1 MKHTLQPAFLSS
13 LLLAACPDPS
23 CPVGSARLGDTCLAD
38 PDASS
43 RPNSEPNAA
52 DPTAATCGDG
62 RVDHVEACDDG
73 NAADGDGCSSACALE
88 EGCASP
94 SCAPEPP
101 RIRGAAS
108 MAPGRALWTWSQ
120 PEGST
125 RVELRLDGEPLDTP
139 DQARLSVP
147 LSPGEHTLEARACSA
162 SACSP
167 WATHRT
173 VAEAFGQSLP
183 VGLVDTAR
191 KFART
196 SLGHAVAIGCER
208 CASDAEGAPLSPAAT
223 ASALERAVA
232 RGSDL
237 IALSVASVGG
247 ELRVS
252 PQDTATGAGLPRL
265 ADVLALPA
273 LRDGDALVLLD
284 LAENEPRLAD
294 AVTPVQLAEALRD
307 AFADAPTLAR
317 NGRPLLVRTSHGN
330 RVYLS
335 ALREA
340 LTEAPELA
348 PYVRYVLRDPEGA
361 IAEFYALD
369 ALSSEAPLVPSLD
382 FVDAVSFGYAA
393 PDLPNRI
400 TLSRRAG
407 RAVIIEGV
415 PGSGAQHGHALLA
428 ALRDQ
433 ADVIVTRYQPDR
445 AQALVRLENRSL
457 YFDSAKLRAS
467 ATSIPLWYDTASGAK
482 SVDQALTELGGP
494 LVGTAAP
501 SGALAPALAFG
512 PGTQGRFLEAPA
524 DAGGAGGSGFL
535 SAAFGGFSGPYT
547 ATDGRASS
555 ALAAPPV
562 SSFGV
567 VVNTAQAAE
576 FGAFLDT
583 EVVAACGSPLDTLLS
598 GTATH
603 WFVLYLDVRWNL
615 LVDGKC
621 AVAKP
626 VATPL
631 LARAKQG
638 TKPRILSS
646 GSVVSAASLL
656 RFPTGYEND
665 AAF

>member
-1 MKHTLQPAFLSS
+1 MNHTLHPALLSS
-13 LLLAACPDPS
+13 LLLAACPEPS

-52 DPTAATCGDG
+52 APTAATCGDG
-62 RVDHVEACDDG
+62 RVDDVEACDDG
-73 NAADGDGCSSACALE
+73 NDVDGDGCSSSCTLEQTCA
-88 EGCASP
+88 GP
-94 SCAPEPP
+94 SCTLEPP
-101 RIRGAAS
+101 VIRGAAS

-125 RVELRLDGEPLDTP
+125 RVELRLDGEALDTP
-139 DQARLSVP
+139 SKARLSMP

-162 SACSP
+162 VACSP
-167 WATHRT
+167 WATHHT

-183 VGLVDTAR
+183 IGLVDTAR

-208 CASDAEGAPLSPAAT
+208 CATDAEGAPLSHAAT

-252 PQDTATGAGLPRL
+252 PQDTATAAGLPRL

-284 LAENEPRLAD
+284 LVENEPRLAD
-294 AVTPVQLAEALRD
+294 AVTPVQLADALRE
-307 AFADAPTLAR
+307 AFAQAPTLAR
-317 NGRPLLVRTSHGN
+317 NGRPLLVRTSLGN
-330 RVYLS
+330 RGYLS
-335 ALREA
+335 ALRDA
-340 LTEAPELA
+340 LAEAPELA
-348 PYVRYVLRDPEGA
+348 PYVRYVLRDPEGP
-361 IAEFYALD
+361 IAELYAPD
-369 ALSSEAPLVPSLD
+369 ALSPDAPLVPSLD

-415 PGSGAQHGHALLA
+415 PGSGAQHGHALIS

-457 YFDSAKLRAS
+457 YFDAASLRAG
-467 ATSIPLWYDTASGAK
+467 ATSTPLWHDSAGGAK
-482 SVDQALTELGGP
+482 TVEQDLAEIGGP
-494 LVGTAAP
+494 LVGTATP
-501 SGALAPALAFG
+501 SGALAPALAFN
-512 PGTQGRFLEAPA
+512 PGAPTRYLEVSA
-524 DAGGAGGSGFL
+524 DAGGASGNGFL
-535 SAAFGGFSGPYT
+535 SAAFGGFSGSYM

-555 ALAAPPV
+555 AFSVPPV
-562 SSFGV
+562 SSFSV
-567 VVNTAQAAE
+567 IVNTAQSAE
-576 FGAFLDT
+576 FGAYSDN
-583 EVVAACGSPLDTLLS
+583 EVVAACGSSLSTLLS

-615 LVDGKC
+615 LIDGTC

-626 VATPL
+626 AATPL
-631 LARAKQG
+631 LASAKQS
-638 TKPRILSS
+638 TKPRILSA
-646 GSVVSAASLL
+646 GSVVSAASVL
-656 RFPTGYEND
+656 RFAAGYEND